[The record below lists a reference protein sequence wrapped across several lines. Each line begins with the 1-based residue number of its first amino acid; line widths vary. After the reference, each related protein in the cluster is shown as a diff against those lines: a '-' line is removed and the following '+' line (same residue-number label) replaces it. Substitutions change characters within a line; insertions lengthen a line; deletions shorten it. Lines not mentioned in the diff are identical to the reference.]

1 MSVATR
7 RARSVARIR
16 FSPDRNSELS
26 LMSAMRMHEAGDVGV
41 ADVELGRRRAVREAS
56 RRTTLS

>member
-1 MSVATR
+1 
-7 RARSVARIR
+7 
-16 FSPDRNSELS
+16 
-26 LMSAMRMHEAGDVGV
+26 MSAMRMHETGDAGV